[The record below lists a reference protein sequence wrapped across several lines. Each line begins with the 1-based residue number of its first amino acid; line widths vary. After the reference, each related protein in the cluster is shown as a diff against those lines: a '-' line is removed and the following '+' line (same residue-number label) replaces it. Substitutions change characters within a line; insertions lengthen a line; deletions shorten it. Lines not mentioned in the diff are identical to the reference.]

1 MITHAY
7 SSAVD
12 RLRNGRRRIIETMIN
27 SVGAPTPEQ
36 LQEVARL
43 REAIE
48 AVDAVL
54 EQTDAASI
62 KAPLRSMSKRGR
74 VIAT

>member
-1 MITHAY
+1 MITQPY
-7 SSAVD
+7 CSAVD
-12 RLRNGRRRIIETMIN
+12 RLRNERRLIIETLIN
-27 SVGAPTPEQ
+27 SDGAPTPEQ

-43 REAIE
+43 RKAIE
-48 AVDAVL
+48 AVDAVI